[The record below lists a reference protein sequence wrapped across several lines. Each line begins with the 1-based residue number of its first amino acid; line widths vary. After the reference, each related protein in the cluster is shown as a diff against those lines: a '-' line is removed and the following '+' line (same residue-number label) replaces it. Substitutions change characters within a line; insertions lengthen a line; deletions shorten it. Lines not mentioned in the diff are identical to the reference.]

1 MECKLRSP
9 VDDRKGCGSA
19 KALEAGNASVT
30 LAAVAHAMS
39 ADMNLSLTL
48 G

>member
-1 MECKLRSP
+1 M
-9 VDDRKGCGSA
+9 DDRKGCCSA

-30 LAAVAHAMS
+30 LAAAAHAMS
-39 ADMNLSLTL
+39 ADMNLSCIL

>member
-1 MECKLRSP
+1 ME
-9 VDDRKGCGSA
+9 DRKGCCSA
-19 KALEAGNASVT
+19 NALEAGNASVT
-30 LAAVAHAMS
+30 LAAAAHAIN